1 MVIYMKGN
9 VIMATKNDER
19 ILELK
24 KQIEEKKKELGK
36 QPRFSPVTT
45 CMFNHQGNRVN
56 IHTLTSIKD
65 INAMLVYFN
74 IYVMS
79 AENMEVNCEDIVFDG
94 FTVTDWIEDLKSKK
108 AVIEYT
114 AQKEQLTAL
123 EKKLDKLLSDDKK
136 TELEIDAIAD
146 LIG

>member
-1 MVIYMKGN
+1 
-9 VIMATKNDER
+9 MAAKNDER
-19 ILELK
+19 ILMLK
-24 KQIEEKKKELGK
+24 KQINEKKTELGK

-45 CMFNHQGNRVN
+45 CIFNYQGNRTN

-74 IYVMS
+74 MYVMS
-79 AENMEVNCEDIVFDG
+79 AEDMEINCEDIVFDG
-94 FTVTDWIEDLKSKK
+94 FSVTDWIEDLKSKK
-108 AVIEYT
+108 TVIEYT
-114 AQKEQLTAL
+114 AKKEQLAAL

>member
-1 MVIYMKGN
+1 
-9 VIMATKNDER
+9 MAAKNDER

-45 CMFNHQGNRVN
+45 CMFNHNGNRIN

-65 INAMLVYFN
+65 INAILVYFN
-74 IYVMS
+74 MYVMS
-79 AENMEVNCEDIVFDG
+79 AEDMEINCEDIVFDG

-108 AVIEYT
+108 TVIEYT
-114 AQKEQLTAL
+114 AKKEQLTIL

>member
-1 MVIYMKGN
+1 MS
-9 VIMATKNDER
+9 KNDDR
-19 ILELK
+19 ILTLK
-24 KQIEEKKKELGK
+24 KQIEDKKKELGK

-45 CMFNHQGNRVN
+45 CMFTYNGNRVN
-56 IHTLTSIKD
+56 IHTLTSVKD

-79 AENMEVNCEDIVFDG
+79 AENLGINCEDVCFDG
-94 FTVTDWIEDLKSKK
+94 FSVSEWMEDLRSKK
-108 AVIEYT
+108 AVVEYT
-114 AQKEQLTAL
+114 SQKSQLAAL

-146 LIG
+146 LLG

>member
-1 MVIYMKGN
+1 
-9 VIMATKNDER
+9 MAVKNDER

-45 CMFNHQGNRVN
+45 CMFNHNGNRIN

-65 INAMLVYFN
+65 INAILVYFN
-74 IYVMS
+74 MYVMS
-79 AENMEVNCEDIVFDG
+79 AEDMEINCEDIVFDG

-108 AVIEYT
+108 IIIEYT
-114 AQKEQLTAL
+114 AKKEQLTIL

>member
-1 MVIYMKGN
+1 MMS
-9 VIMATKNDER
+9 KNDDR
-19 ILELK
+19 ILTLK
-24 KQIEEKKKELGK
+24 KQIDDQKKELGK

-45 CMFNHQGNRVN
+45 CMFNYNGNRVN
-56 IHTLTSIKD
+56 IHTLTSVND

-79 AENMEVNCEDIVFDG
+79 AEKLGISCEDVCIDG
-94 FTVTDWIEDLKSKK
+94 FSVLEWMEDLYSKK
-108 AVIEYT
+108 AVVEYT
-114 AQKEQLTAL
+114 AKKAQLTTL

-146 LIG
+146 LLG